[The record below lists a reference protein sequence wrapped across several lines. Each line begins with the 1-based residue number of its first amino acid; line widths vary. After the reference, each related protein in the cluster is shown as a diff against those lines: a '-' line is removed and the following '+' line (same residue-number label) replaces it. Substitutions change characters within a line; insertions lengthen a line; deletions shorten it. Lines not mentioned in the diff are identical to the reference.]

1 MKKVVFFVSSLK
13 KAGGIEKVTSIIAS
27 SLADRGVKVEML
39 TFIKEIPFFYLSSS
53 IKITVLRN
61 RNTPR
66 FIGFVFDVISLFRYL
81 NRERPDD
88 FICVG
93 ASLYLYAFLPSVLI
107 KGKYMLW
114 EHFSTEYKWNKYT
127 SVLSRNL
134 AAWYCDLIIVLN
146 ADDQQYYLKQGASN
160 VHILPNPISICKNSA
175 TKIEKK
181 NVVLSVGRCVKV
193 KGFDLLLKAW
203 QLIPDKKDWLLY
215 IVGEGEE
222 KNNLYGLLDEYGIS
236 DTVRLFPATNSISDY
251 YEQASIYA
259 LSSRSECFPLVLLEA
274 ETFSLPII
282 CFNCGDGVRTLVKD
296 GYNGYVVPMNDVS
309 MYARK
314 MCELMGKLDSR
325 QTMGENG
332 LKISMTYSLESIINK
347 WKLIL

>member
-1 MKKVVFFVSSLK
+1 
-13 KAGGIEKVTSIIAS
+13 
-27 SLADRGVKVEML
+27 
-39 TFIKEIPFFYLSSS
+39 
-53 IKITVLRN
+53 
-61 RNTPR
+61 
-66 FIGFVFDVISLFRYL
+66 
-81 NRERPDD
+81 
-88 FICVG
+88 
-93 ASLYLYAFLPSVLI
+93 
-107 KGKYMLW
+107 MLW

-236 DTVRLFPATNSISDY
+236 DTVRLFLQLI
-251 YEQASIYA
+251 ASVIIMNRPLYM
-259 LSSRSECFPLVLLEA
+259 LSLHVLNVFP
-274 ETFSLPII
+274 
-282 CFNCGDGVRTLVKD
+282 
-296 GYNGYVVPMNDVS
+296 
-309 MYARK
+309 
-314 MCELMGKLDSR
+314 
-325 QTMGENG
+325 
-332 LKISMTYSLESIINK
+332 
-347 WKLIL
+347 